1 MRQDRS
7 KRIEFLL
14 PNFSAGKGTYVVP
27 WRSLPSLM
35 TVTLH
40 DRLLYEQL
48 EGEAELTPES
58 VRKVGFKV
66 AQMGCAGPTA
76 ATAAKKALER
86 ESNYLTLTNFLLVI
100 DLLKLVGVGADDLMK
115 PGLSQAESKRLAREA
130 LNNVAGIVKVPADEL
145 SARMERLAA
154 AVAPIGLAKAPE
166 PGRVRL
172 LLIRMVAFKDKMEKW
187 AESDPSEVAQ
197 LGVFVAEIA
206 GHTLA
211 LLRNRIRRF
220 DEICVDLKSMVQ
232 NDGQA
237 RKLLGEQTIAG
248 AWLLDG
254 WDFLML
260 MWDSVADKPRE
271 TQQTTMG
278 ELFRFLPLI
287 PKDEAVMAEDFDLES
302 LFRVQRRWMRMNEDW
317 RTGALDMPAVMR
329 IEALKAELA

>member
-1 MRQDRS
+1 
-7 KRIEFLL
+7 
-14 PNFSAGKGTYVVP
+14 
-27 WRSLPSLM
+27 
-35 TVTLH
+35 
-40 DRLLYEQL
+40 
-48 EGEAELTPES
+48 
-58 VRKVGFKV
+58 
-66 AQMGCAGPTA
+66 
-76 ATAAKKALER
+76 
-86 ESNYLTLTNFLLVI
+86 
-100 DLLKLVGVGADDLMK
+100 MK

-130 LNNVAGIVKVPADEL
+130 LNNVAGIVKVAADEL

-154 AVAPIGLAKAPE
+154 AIAPIGLARAPQ
-166 PGRVRL
+166 PGRVRAML
-172 LLIRMVAFKDKMEKW
+172 LRMVAFKDKMEKW

-206 GHTLA
+206 GHTLS

-237 RKLLGEQTIAG
+237 RKMLHEQTIAA

-278 ELFRFLPLI
+278 ELFRFIPLI
-287 PKDEAVMAEDFDLES
+287 PKEEAVTSEDFDLES
-302 LFRVQRRWMRMNEDW
+302 LLRVQRRWMRMNEDW

>member
-86 ESNYLTLTNFLLVI
+86 ENNYLTLTNFLLVV
-100 DLLKLVGVGADDLMK
+100 DLLNLVGVGAQDLMR

-130 LNNVAGIVKVPADEL
+130 LNNVAGIVKVAADDL
-145 SARMERLAA
+145 AARIERLAA

-172 LLIRMVAFKDKMEKW
+172 LLLRMVAFKDKMEKW
-187 AESDPSEVAQ
+187 SESDPSEVAQ
-197 LGVFVAEIA
+197 LGTFVAEIV

-237 RKLLGEQTIAG
+237 RKLLGEQTTG
-248 AWLLDG
+248 ASWLLDG

-287 PKDEAVMAEDFDLES
+287 PKEEAVTAEDIDLEA